1 MLALIIVISLKRTW
15 QLRIFLRTTSQN
27 FLWRQTIRHTI
38 YEVNVLKQNYFK
50 TSFSFLNK
58 FKPQRKEVLK
68 QLLRQKV
75 LPLRLVPS
83 NFELKNILVNGGIE
97 RLLLT
102 WEAPVDMR
110 GSCWHRTFKFSSNSS
125 LFFQVPFSEF
135 SPNCFSQLFN
145 TIDAITAFFRANFIF
160 PKFIAYS
167 L

>member
-58 FKPQRKEVLK
+58 FRPQRKEVLK

-83 NFELKNILVNGGIE
+83 NFELKNILVNGGVE

-102 WEAPVDMR
+102 THFWV
-110 GSCWHRTFKFSSNSS
+110 SSNSG
-125 LFFQVPFSEF
+125 LFFQMPFSEF

-145 TIDAITAFFRANFIF
+145 TIDAITAFLRANFIF
-160 PKFIAYS
+160 LKFIAYS